1 MCQSC
6 PIINIHAFN
15 NRTPKY
21 MKQTERN
28 EWKKP
33 PLFNIL
39 LKSLVKKK
47 NVGKKKKLKVRIWK
61 RKKVTQFLFVQ
72 YLENCME
79 FTNKT
84 IRNGKS

>member
-21 MKQTERN
+21 MKQTDRN

-47 NVGKKKKLKVRIWK
+47 CREEKKIKGTHMEKKKSNAISFCPVPRKLYGIH
-61 RKKVTQFLFVQ
+61 
-72 YLENCME
+72 
-79 FTNKT
+79 
-84 IRNGKS
+84 